1 MSRVIILFFLMV
13 AMTTSALSEEIS
25 TNELLK
31 RIEALEKKQST
42 FIGPDIPTGFFVN
55 GNVEAYYDDKT
66 YDDSWDSRTVI
77 VVGVEQDIDND
88 YINWVGGSC
97 FCRLVFVIGL
107 SLGSLQIL

>member
-42 FIGPDIPTGFFVN
+42 FIGPDIPPGFFVN
-55 GNVEAYYDDKT
+55 GNVEAYYDDN
-66 YDDSWDSRTVI
+66 YDDSWDTRTVI

-88 YINWVGGSC
+88 YIN
-97 FCRLVFVIGL
+97 
-107 SLGSLQIL
+107 